1 MRSHPYANAPEYAR
15 WRKAVGTVP
24 PDEIDPVV
32 RMPFSVKPTDKVATA
47 GSCFAQHIARY
58 LSTSGF
64 TYFVTEPG
72 HPLLTPETRRNY
84 NYGTFSA
91 RFGNIYTSRQLLQLV
106 QRAYGG
112 FCPRDVMWEEDGK
125 IIDPYRPTIQPD
137 GFSSA
142 AEFMADREQH
152 FAAVRQMFEEAD
164 VFVFTMGLTEGWIN
178 AVDGAAY
185 PICPG
190 VSGGLFDPAEH
201 LFHNETVDEVISNM
215 QWVVDWLRRVNPL
228 VRVILTVSPVPL
240 AATAMDRHV
249 LVSTTYSKSVLRVA
263 GEALTELPNV
273 AYFPSY
279 EIIAGNF
286 NRGRY
291 YAENLRDVVEDGVRH
306 VMRLF
311 FRHAAPDFG
320 SETIAA
326 TNLAD
331 PDAGAA
337 FIGKA
342 ASYVEVICDEA
353 ALDAPAC

>member
-1 MRSHPYANAPEYAR
+1 MKSHPYANAPEYAR
-15 WRKAVGTVP
+15 WRRAIGTVA
-24 PDEIDPVV
+24 PDEVDPIV
-32 RMPFSVKPTDKVATA
+32 RMPFSVKPSDKVATA

-72 HPLLTPETRRNY
+72 HPLLTPATRRTF
-84 NYGTFSA
+84 NYGTFTA

-112 FCPRDVMWEEDGK
+112 FCPIDDVWEEEGR

-137 GFSSA
+137 GFSSM
-142 AEFMADREQH
+142 AEFMVDREQH
-152 FAAVRQMFEEAD
+152 FAAVRQMLEEAD

-185 PICPG
+185 PVCPG
-190 VSGGLFDPAEH
+190 VSGGSFDAAEH
-201 LFHNETVDEVISNM
+201 LFHNETVDEVVSNM
-215 QWVVDWLRRVNPL
+215 RRFVGLLRQVNPPA
-228 VRVILTVSPVPL
+228 RVLLTVSPVPL
-240 AATAMDRHV
+240 AATALDRHV

-263 GEALTELPNV
+263 AEALTELPNV

-279 EIIAGNF
+279 EIITGNYS
-286 NRGRY
+286 RGRY

-311 FRHAAPDFG
+311 FRHAAPEFVT
-320 SETIAA
+320 EAIAA
-326 TNLAD
+326 CSFDARD
-331 PDAGAA
+331 PGAA
-337 FIGKA
+337 FIEKA

-353 ALDAPAC
+353 ALDSAAC